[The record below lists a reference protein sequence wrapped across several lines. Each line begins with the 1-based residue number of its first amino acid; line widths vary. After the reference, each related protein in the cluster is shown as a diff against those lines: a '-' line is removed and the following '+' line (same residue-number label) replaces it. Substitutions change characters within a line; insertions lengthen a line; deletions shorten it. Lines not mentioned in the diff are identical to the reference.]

1 MTSETRDLIAYN
13 AVVFIRKLIKANRE
27 EEGMLSV
34 ILSYSITEAIF
45 HDLTTF
51 YQLAIDYKREKE
63 EERNKQSSR
72 LFRNA
77 MPVESHFYNGLRE
90 QEEKFAKGFRQI
102 ERLEPKDKDFL
113 RDIEIDRTTLG
124 KFHSFFH
131 VFQHEIKNPTLLS
144 RLETLISI
152 RHEVIHT
159 KGRSYRTPIDSS
171 ARRNMVEGDLP
182 DCLISLVDEGI
193 IDLPT
198 ELASWLVVIDTESFC
213 DWCFEVVI
221 DVINEMI
228 AATPENSMSEIFFLN
243 FRELID
249 PKC

>member
-1 MTSETRDLIAYN
+1 MLG
-13 AVVFIRKLIKANRE
+13 VFLTEIELGNKA
-27 EEGMLSV
+27 G
-34 ILSYSITEAIF
+34 
-45 HDLTTF
+45 
-51 YQLAIDYKREKE
+51 
-63 EERNKQSSR
+63 
-72 LFRNA
+72 
-77 MPVESHFYNGLRE
+77 
-90 QEEKFAKGFRQI
+90 
-102 ERLEPKDKDFL
+102 LEPKDKDFL
-113 RDIEIDRTTLG
+113 RDIEMDRTTLC

-144 RLETLISI
+144 RLKTLISI
-152 RHEVIHT
+152 RHGVIHT

-171 ARRNMVEGDLP
+171 ARRNMVKEDLP

-198 ELASWLVVIDTESFC
+198 ELASWLVVIDTKSFC

-243 FRELID
+243 FRGLIGH
-249 PKC
+249 KC